1 VSAPGEYRGA
11 AAERYVAGRLAR
23 QGYRILETNFR
34 ARPGEIDLI
43 ALDGDV
49 LVFVEVRQRTGERYG
64 SAEESVDGR
73 KLRRILDTAG
83 IYVAAHPEL
92 ADSIWRVDLV
102 AITLDRGGAI
112 KRYRHIENM
121 IVD

>member
-1 VSAPGEYRGA
+1 MTPHGDLRGA

-23 QGYRILETNFR
+23 EGYRILEANYR

-49 LVFVEVRQRTGERYG
+49 LVFIEVRQRTGDRFG
-64 SAEESVDGR
+64 SAEESVDSR

-92 ADSIWRVDLV
+92 ADHIWRLDLV
-102 AITLDRGGAI
+102 AITLDRRGTI
-112 KRYRHIENM
+112 RRYRHIENVS
-121 IVD
+121 VD